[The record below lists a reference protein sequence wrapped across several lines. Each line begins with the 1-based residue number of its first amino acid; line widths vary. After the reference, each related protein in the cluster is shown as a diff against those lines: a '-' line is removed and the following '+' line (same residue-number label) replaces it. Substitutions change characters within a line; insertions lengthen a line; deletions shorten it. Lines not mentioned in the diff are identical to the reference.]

1 MKHGQKS
8 LQGSLF
14 SWMPLFIVI
23 NKYVFV
29 GWLMAIFIIH
39 NKSSILVSDFSHSIW
54 FRILIIE
61 IVLKLDNN

>member
-1 MKHGQKS
+1 
-8 LQGSLF
+8 
-14 SWMPLFIVI
+14 
-23 NKYVFV
+23 
-29 GWLMAIFIIH
+29 MAIFIIH